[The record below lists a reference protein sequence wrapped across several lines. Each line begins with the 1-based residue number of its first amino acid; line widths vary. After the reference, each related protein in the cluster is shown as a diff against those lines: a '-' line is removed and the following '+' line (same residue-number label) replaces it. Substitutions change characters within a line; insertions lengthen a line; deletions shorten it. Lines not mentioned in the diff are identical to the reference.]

1 MRNDSGFTII
11 ELMIVIGL
19 AAVLTTIAG
28 YNYFSYRPSLLLS
41 GATRQIMGDL
51 LAAKMKA
58 VGQSNNYKIFFLNE
72 REYMVLD
79 DDDNDGVL
87 DGGEWSQTKDIQTE
101 YPGVTFTATDD
112 PVFTSRGTAN
122 NVTTVTLTNSGSSKQ
137 ISIYMTGYVEIG

>member
-28 YNYFSYRPSLLLS
+28 YSYLSYRPSLLLS

-58 VGQSNNYKIFFLNE
+58 VGQSNDYKIFFLNE

-79 DDDNDGVL
+79 DDDNDGAL

-101 YPGVTFTATDD
+101 YPGVTFTTTDD

-122 NVTTVTLTNSGSSKQ
+122 NLTIIALTNSGGSKQ